1 MLQPLEFFARAH
13 FDFWRPLCRRKGFLE
28 LVYNFSELINETTP
42 LSWQGGRFFL
52 TTLEKNQHFSKMYE
66 MAESYVERF
75 RGYYYKSFDKGI
87 YKKYHSLWKY
97 FCSNMMHFWNVRVL
111 GARVM
116 SLEIRV
122 FLSEFPW
129 YLYGISPRTVTRGV
143 TRIYEVLE
151 EKNLIFDF
159 WATKLSQ
166 LHSIEK

>member
-97 FCSNMMHFWNVRVL
+97 FGSNMMQFWNVRVL
-111 GARVM
+111 GARARSEKKLRAARDARAFCQRRASCPYPIQVFE
-116 SLEIRV
+116 SLVWCAEPHKK
-122 FLSEFPW
+122 FFGPLNDE
-129 YLYGISPRTVTRGV
+129 
-143 TRIYEVLE
+143 
-151 EKNLIFDF
+151 
-159 WATKLSQ
+159 Q
-166 LHSIEK
+166 LGA